1 MQSPLCKYDDTVPD
15 KKEVRRGL
23 PKDRE
28 FECTRRQMPQVQAQV
43 IKELLSAMV
52 TVLPIMGQWRKRLCD
67 LDGSSTW
74 IGQPRYSFDIEI
86 TPADQYVMT
95 TGPQDCPLAIKFKVM
110 APCCPLCGCNRLMTL
125 AENDGAALRETGPG
139 VYTCTLLADGT
150 TMDVNFLA

>member
-1 MQSPLCKYDDTVPD
+1 MQSLLCKYDDTLPD

-67 LDGSSTW
+67 L
-74 IGQPRYSFDIEI
+74 E
-86 TPADQYVMT
+86 ALV
-95 TGPQDCPLAIKFKVM
+95 
-110 APCCPLCGCNRLMTL
+110 
-125 AENDGAALRETGPG
+125 LREQRRLRSGRAANQHGHGPPQEAASSQNHRMPI
-139 VYTCTLLADGT
+139 TSFSSEKA
-150 TMDVNFLA
+150 